1 MATLHWLAVLRIG
14 LGFVVAREFPAQ
26 EQAGLIGVF

>member
-14 LGFVVAREFPAQ
+14 LGLGWLESFRHKNK
-26 EQAGLIGVF
+26 QA